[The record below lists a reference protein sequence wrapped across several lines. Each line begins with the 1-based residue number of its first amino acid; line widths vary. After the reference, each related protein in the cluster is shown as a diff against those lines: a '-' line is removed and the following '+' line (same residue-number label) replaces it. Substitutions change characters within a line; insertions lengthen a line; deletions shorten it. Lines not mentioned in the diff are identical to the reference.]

1 MQGIFQVRGV
11 VRWGLHTARADANRT
26 SVIGGLG
33 IAPGLAAAR
42 TARYIW
48 SGKAGTAHA
57 AARRSESLQ
66 SENVIPTIT
75 NDTIQKNTTRSGL
88 SKQS

>member
-48 SGKAGTAHA
+48 SGKAGAAHA

-66 SENVIPTIT
+66 SENVIPTTT
-75 NDTIQKNTTRSGL
+75 NDTIQKGSTRSGP